1 MAKNAHSISTA
12 TDTSAYSSGKSST
25 KHGHRNKR
33 LKSTNSSRYMVQE
46 TPVPVQTN
54 SEISQNLKTSTLT
67 TTTTNSNNDNDN
79 GNTNEIAIL
88 NSSPLKQLSPS
99 QPLPEVLPTEPD
111 ENQPASFEQ
120 SQSTKFPI
128 DVIPIQSSHATNESS
143 VLEDQSLLD
152 RSYWSKQVFEFNV
165 DPLSC
170 SIGTNPININSQNTM
185 EIPTELSFSVWS
197 NALLESIQREMIL
210 YQSLIVKRYKLFQQ
224 FEFLNTIVNNYAD
237 DLIQQENQLIEK
249 INLIKVKLA
258 EIIER
263 GI

>member
-1 MAKNAHSISTA
+1 
-12 TDTSAYSSGKSST
+12 
-25 KHGHRNKR
+25 
-33 LKSTNSSRYMVQE
+33 
-46 TPVPVQTN
+46 
-54 SEISQNLKTSTLT
+54 
-67 TTTTNSNNDNDN
+67 
-79 GNTNEIAIL
+79 
-88 NSSPLKQLSPS
+88 
-99 QPLPEVLPTEPD
+99 
-111 ENQPASFEQ
+111 
-120 SQSTKFPI
+120 
-128 DVIPIQSSHATNESS
+128 
-143 VLEDQSLLD
+143 
-152 RSYWSKQVFEFNV
+152 
-165 DPLSC
+165 
-170 SIGTNPININSQNTM
+170 M

>member
-1 MAKNAHSISTA
+1 M
-12 TDTSAYSSGKSST
+12 
-25 KHGHRNKR
+25 
-33 LKSTNSSRYMVQE
+33 
-46 TPVPVQTN
+46 
-54 SEISQNLKTSTLT
+54 
-67 TTTTNSNNDNDN
+67 
-79 GNTNEIAIL
+79 
-88 NSSPLKQLSPS
+88 
-99 QPLPEVLPTEPD
+99 PTEPD

-128 DVIPIQSSHATNESS
+128 DAIPIQSSHATNESS
-143 VLEDQSLLD
+143 VLEDQLLLD